1 MTDGREHIQHGD
13 ALQRVDSYILG
24 GTAGWS
30 EISLL
35 LFFFVRGRIF
45 HFIYLDCDWSWETEI
60 RVKSQIKGRSTVL
73 GKAQNML
80 HNGSALD
87 GACFF

>member
-1 MTDGREHIQHGD
+1 MTDGREHIQCGD

-35 LFFFVRGRIF
+35 FFLRGRGIF
-45 HFIYLDCDWSWETEI
+45 HFIFLDCGWPWETEI
-60 RVKSQIKGRSTVL
+60 IVKLQIKDRSTIL
-73 GKAQNML
+73 RKAQNMV
-80 HNGSALD
+80 HNGLALD